1 MAKIK
6 EEQLETIVKY
16 QDELTAI
23 LNNIGVLETQKH
35 ALLHKVAEV
44 NEGLEKEK
52 APRKSEGLVHL
63 AGRPGGRSNILS
75 TSLGNIRCARPTRWL
90 GNLPWR
96 INATTRRADTPS
108 RVAASVVEIR
118 FMSFL
123 PPPLLRNL
131 RDAQLFAMR

>member
-6 EEQLETIVKY
+6 EKQLEIIVKY

-52 APRKSEGLVHL
+52 EKIEEEYGKISIDLKTGEYTEIKEEEEDALE
-63 AGRPGGRSNILS
+63 
-75 TSLGNIRCARPTRWL
+75 
-90 GNLPWR
+90 
-96 INATTRRADTPS
+96 
-108 RVAASVVEIR
+108 VVE
-118 FMSFL
+118 
-123 PPPLLRNL
+123 
-131 RDAQLFAMR
+131 

>member
-52 APRKSEGLVHL
+52 QKIEEEYGKISIDLKTGEYTEIKEEDALE
-63 AGRPGGRSNILS
+63 
-75 TSLGNIRCARPTRWL
+75 
-90 GNLPWR
+90 
-96 INATTRRADTPS
+96 
-108 RVAASVVEIR
+108 VVE
-118 FMSFL
+118 
-123 PPPLLRNL
+123 
-131 RDAQLFAMR
+131 

>member
-6 EEQLETIVKY
+6 EKQLETIVKY

-52 APRKSEGLVHL
+52 QKIEEEYGKISIDLKTGEYTEIKEKEEEDALE
-63 AGRPGGRSNILS
+63 
-75 TSLGNIRCARPTRWL
+75 
-90 GNLPWR
+90 
-96 INATTRRADTPS
+96 
-108 RVAASVVEIR
+108 VVE
-118 FMSFL
+118 
-123 PPPLLRNL
+123 
-131 RDAQLFAMR
+131 

>member
-6 EEQLETIVKY
+6 EKQLETIVKY

-52 APRKSEGLVHL
+52 EKIEEEYGKISIDLKTGEYTEIKEEEKDALE
-63 AGRPGGRSNILS
+63 
-75 TSLGNIRCARPTRWL
+75 
-90 GNLPWR
+90 
-96 INATTRRADTPS
+96 
-108 RVAASVVEIR
+108 VVE
-118 FMSFL
+118 
-123 PPPLLRNL
+123 
-131 RDAQLFAMR
+131 

>member
-52 APRKSEGLVHL
+52 QKIEEEYGKISIDLKTGEYTEIKEEEDALE
-63 AGRPGGRSNILS
+63 
-75 TSLGNIRCARPTRWL
+75 
-90 GNLPWR
+90 
-96 INATTRRADTPS
+96 
-108 RVAASVVEIR
+108 VVE
-118 FMSFL
+118 
-123 PPPLLRNL
+123 
-131 RDAQLFAMR
+131 